1 MRSSPILPKRVE
13 GNVSHDEV
21 IRRYFATEP
30 PFSTKERK
38 KSEFPDALAL
48 LSLERW
54 ATQNKSLVLLV
65 SADGDWKKLVE
76 QSE

>member
-30 PFSTKERK
+30 PFSTKE
-38 KSEFPDALAL
+38 
-48 LSLERW
+48 ER
-54 ATQNKSLVLLV
+54 VV
-65 SADGDWKKLVE
+65 SHRMV
-76 QSE
+76 